1 MASKN
6 LSDSDAR
13 SHAPPWDVLVI
24 GGGLAGLCA
33 AIAARRRGVSV
44 RLVESA
50 PLALRGG
57 DARHAR
63 NFRAPHEAPT
73 AHTPAAYRA
82 DEFLAELRA
91 VSGAPES
98 ALARSIVADA
108 AQLPGWLAGC
118 GVRLQDPAAGL
129 IPFSRRTAFLLGGGK
144 AMLNALYATAA
155 GDGVE
160 IGYES
165 VAQGLRAGPDGDWL
179 ADFAGGE
186 RAARCVVV
194 ASGGPGANPAWL
206 STPDLVF
213 RGGAFSDGRM
223 MQALVESLGVRTVG
237 DPASRHMVA
246 VDARG
251 PKFDGG
257 IVTRITAIPHGLVV
271 NRDGAVLSDP
281 SQNAKPTHYAE
292 WGARIAAEPGGV
304 AWLILDAEGLSRA
317 DPIALAPVRAQNLAE
332 LARALGLNEAALA
345 GASRLRA
352 APFFGLPLRAGVT
365 FAHFG
370 LAVDES
376 LRLIGPNGRAM
387 QGLYA
392 AGMIMAANILPRGY
406 LAGLG
411 ITLSTFTGRR
421 AGEAAARHVR
431 G

>member
-1 MASKN
+1 M
-6 LSDSDAR
+6 
-13 SHAPPWDVLVI
+13 
-24 GGGLAGLCA
+24 
-33 AIAARRRGVSV
+33 
-44 RLVESA
+44 
-50 PLALRGG
+50 ALRGG

-91 VSGAPES
+91 VTGAPES
-98 ALARSIVADA
+98 ALARSIVTDA
-108 AQLPGWLAGC
+108 AQLPGWLTGC

-144 AMLNALYATAA
+144 AMLNALYSTAA
-155 GDGVE
+155 AAGVE

-165 VAQGLRAGPDGDWL
+165 AAQSLHVGPDGWL
-179 ADFAGGE
+179 ARFAQGAL
-186 RAARCVVV
+186 AARCVVV
-194 ASGGPGANPAWL
+194 ASGGPGANRAWL
-206 STPDLVF
+206 GASDLVF
-213 RGGAFSDGRM
+213 RGGGFSDGRM
-223 MQALVESLGVRTVG
+223 MQALVEALGVRTVG
-237 DPASRHMVA
+237 DPARQHKVA

-257 IVTRITAIPHGLVV
+257 IVTRVTAIPYGLVV
-271 NRDGAVLSDP
+271 NRDGVALSDP

-292 WGARIAAEPGGV
+292 WGARIAAQPDGV
-304 AWLILDAEGLSRA
+304 AFLILDAEGLRRA
-317 DPIALAPVRAQNLAE
+317 DPLALAPVRAETLAE
-332 LARALGLNEAALA
+332 LARALGLAEVALA

-352 APFFGLPLRAGVT
+352 PFFGVPLCAGVT

-370 LAVDES
+370 LEVDES
-376 LRLIGPNGRAM
+376 LRLIGANGSAM
-387 QGLYA
+387 PGLYA

-411 ITLSTFTGRR
+411 IALSAVTGRR
-421 AGEAAARHVR
+421 AGEAATRHVL

>member
-1 MASKN
+1 MK
-6 LSDSDAR
+6 LSGSR
-13 SHAPPWDVLVI
+13 PPPCDVLVI

-33 AIAARRRGVSV
+33 AIGARRRGVSV

-50 PLALRGG
+50 PMALRGG

-63 NFRAPHEAPT
+63 NFRVPHEAPT
-73 AHTPAAYRA
+73 AHTPAAYRE

-91 VSGAPES
+91 VSGAVES

-108 AQLPGWLAGC
+108 AQLPGWLTGC

-155 GDGVE
+155 GAGVE

-165 VAQGLRAGPDGDWL
+165 PAQNLRAGPDGGWL
-179 ADFAGGE
+179 ADLAQGAL
-186 RAARCVVV
+186 AARCVVV

-206 STPDLVF
+206 RASDLVF

-223 MQALVESLGVRTVG
+223 LQALAEGLGARTAG
-237 DPASRHMVA
+237 DPASRHRVA

-257 IVTRITAIPHGLVV
+257 IVTRVTAIPYGLVV
-271 NRDGAVLSDP
+271 NRDGAALSDP
-281 SQNAKPTHYAE
+281 GHNAKPTHYAE
-292 WGARIAAEPGGV
+292 WGARVAAQPGGV
-304 AWLILDAEGLSRA
+304 AYLILDAEGLSRA
-317 DPIALAPVRAQNLAE
+317 DPLALAPVRAENLAE
-332 LARALGLNEAALA
+332 LARALGLAESALA
-345 GASRLRA
+345 CASRLRA
-352 APFFGLPLRAGVT
+352 PLFALPLCAGVT

-376 LRLIGPNGRAM
+376 LRLIGANGGALP
-387 QGLYA
+387 GLYA
-392 AGMIMAANILPRGY
+392 AGMIIAANILPRGY

-411 ITLSTFTGRR
+411 ITLSAVSGRR
-421 AGEAAARHVR
+421 AGEAAARHVL

>member
-1 MASKN
+1 MT
-6 LSDSDAR
+6 
-13 SHAPPWDVLVI
+13 
-24 GGGLAGLCA
+24 
-33 AIAARRRGVSV
+33 
-44 RLVESA
+44 
-50 PLALRGG
+50 LRGG

-91 VSGAPES
+91 VSGAPET

-108 AQLPGWLAGC
+108 ALLPGWLADC

-155 GDGVE
+155 AAGVE
-160 IGYES
+160 IGYERA
-165 VAQGLRAGPDGDWL
+165 AQGLRAEWDAGWL
-179 ADFAGGE
+179 ADFT
-186 RAARCVVV
+186 RVTLAARCVVV

-206 STPDLVF
+206 GASDLVF
-213 RGGAFSDGRM
+213 RGGAYSDGRM
-223 MQALVESLGVRTVG
+223 LQALVEGLGVRTTG
-237 DPASRHMVA
+237 NPASRHMVA

-257 IVTRITAIPHGLVV
+257 IVTRITAIPHGVVV
-271 NRDGAVLSDP
+271 NRDGAALSDP
-281 SQNAKPTHYAE
+281 AHNAKPTHYAE

-304 AWLILDAEGLSRA
+304 AFLILDAEGLRRA
-317 DPIALAPVRAQNLAE
+317 DPIALAPVQAENLPE
-332 LARALGLNEAALA
+332 LARALGLNESALA
-345 GASRLRA
+345 CASRLRA
-352 APFFGLPLRAGVT
+352 PPYFGAPLRAGVT

-376 LRLIGPNGRAM
+376 LRLIGANGRAM
-387 QGLYA
+387 SGLYA
-392 AGMIMAANILPRGY
+392 AGMVMAANILPRGY

-411 ITLSTFTGRR
+411 VTLSAVTGRR
-421 AGEAAARHVR
+421 AGEAAARHAL